1 MIRMYARFSTR
12 ALLASNITVVVSY
25 DKGKK
30 SQAHNHDYY
39 VMRSKSNKL
48 KGQDEYNLGEISTT
62 AIQAQCSMDTQ
73 RRIIAH
79 RLLLKTLSDTRNYS
93 DTHPIQSI
101 YFLYVK
107 SAKNNKK

>member
-12 ALLASNITVVVSY
+12 ALLASDITVVVSY

-39 VMRSKSNKL
+39 VMRSKSDKL
-48 KGQDEYNLGEISTT
+48 KGHDEYNLGEISTT

>member
-12 ALLASNITVVVSY
+12 ALLASDITVVVSY

-48 KGQDEYNLGEISTT
+48 KGHDEYNLGEISTT

-101 YFLYVK
+101 YFLFVK